1 MHDDKLVFTKDEEK
15 EMITHL
21 REHSELLEQRQ
32 GRDIMQNFFVKKP
45 RERYTAIKSVLNEL
59 IRLNQNV
66 LEDVNA
72 SLRSYKIAEDG
83 ITICNSILATYGDEG
98 KPLNQSGL
106 DIPEM
111 RKLVVKN
118 ATMIVLGWRYVVE
131 KWVRD
136 QKVHPHSAA
145 KLQHDIDEADHVLMD
160 FSILLTKKFPHSTP
174 YLREFK
180 KKHGIQ

>member
-21 REHSELLEQRQ
+21 KEHTELLEQ
-32 GRDIMQNFFVKKP
+32 GGGKDLMQNFFVEKP
-45 RERYTAIKSVLNEL
+45 RERYAAIKRVLNEL

-66 LEDVNA
+66 LDDVNA
-72 SLRSYKIAEDG
+72 SLRAYEIAEDG
-83 ITICNSILATYGDEG
+83 ISICNSILATYGDEG
-98 KPLNQSGL
+98 KPRNISELN
-106 DIPEM
+106 IPEM